1 MCAGHEVRAKGSSP
15 LWAEIERSINLT
27 VPLWVHFEDNNNFLS
42 EQGNFI
48 SIFG

>member
-1 MCAGHEVRAKGSSP
+1 MTRKTKVVSKSEEVVD
-15 LWAEIERSINLT
+15 LT
-27 VPLWVHFEDNNNFLS
+27 IKLWVHFEDNNNFLS